1 MRNKIV
7 AVWAFA
13 LFILLPVCPG
23 FAQKTTLALLGITNT
38 GGDPRQ
44 EYLAGIIQGVLL
56 FDLSSR
62 PEIAVVDRTHLEDVL
77 REQELQLGAVI
88 GNQGKAL
95 EIGKI
100 LGADFLVRMDYIFLG
115 REVQV
120 NASLTEVATAGTV
133 TFSDRGTTENLIHGL
148 SERIVLKLTG
158 KAVAFRSP
166 QRDFSILSLTDEK
179 PGSIALYPGLIDA
192 EIFLDGEFAGYSGR
206 DTRVPF
212 VMESVRPGPHGLRIR
227 LSRFGVVSLPDF
239 TLKDWEQVV
248 EVKPGERAT
257 VRATAAHFNDIVVRS
272 MKLVDEEIPF
282 SKLTAGVS
290 RAHDLSFTNTEGK
303 RVAATLE
310 ISITSGAASIR
321 LEGTLTVDGT
331 KRPFSI
337 ESKTEDA
344 EATVEAGEIELS
356 LQIDRGW
363 KSVSYE
369 AVRTDIWQN
378 MDIGEE
384 R

>member
-1 MRNKIV
+1 MRNKTI
-7 AVWAFA
+7 ALWA
-13 LFILLPVCPG
+13 FILLILLAPG
-23 FAQKTTLALLGITNT
+23 SVYAQKTTLALLGVANT

-56 FDLSSR
+56 FDLSSN
-62 PEIAVVDRTHLEDVL
+62 PGIAVVDRTHLEDVL

-100 LGADFLVRMDYIFLG
+100 LGADFLLRMDYIFLG

-120 NASLTEVATAGTV
+120 NASLVEVATAAAV
-133 TFSDRGTTENLIHGL
+133 AFSDRGTTENLIHGL
-148 SERIVLKLTG
+148 SERIVQKLTG
-158 KAVAFRSP
+158 KTVAYRSP

-206 DTRVPF
+206 DARTPF
-212 VMESVRPGPHGLRIR
+212 VMESVRPGPHSLRIR

-257 VRATAAHFNDIVVRS
+257 VRSTAAHFNDIVVRS
-272 MKLVDEEIPF
+272 MKLVDEETPF
-282 SKLTAGVS
+282 SKLAASVS
-290 RAHDLSFTNTEGK
+290 RTHDLSFTDTKGK
-303 RVAATLE
+303 KVAATLE

-321 LEGTLTVDGT
+321 MEGTLTVDGT
-331 KRPFSI
+331 RRPFSL

-344 EATVEAGEIELS
+344 ETTVEAGEIELS
-356 LQIDRGW
+356 LEIDRGW

-378 MDIGEE
+378 MDMGEE